1 MYLFCNKELHV
12 PVLADHNEA
21 VWSTQTGT
29 HSILLLKNYS
39 CVDSILLN
47 TSNQIHYLD

>member
-1 MYLFCNKELHV
+1 MYVLCNKELHV
-12 PVLADHNEA
+12 PVSADHDEV

-29 HSILLLKNYS
+29 CSILLLKNYS

-47 TSNQIHYLD
+47 TSNQIQY